1 VSVSESDSE
10 DSNLLQILTLF
21 CATEGLTTSQ
31 NGIYIH
37 IYPNK
42 SEDYDGDGDGDEYEY
57 EYDAKLSLSLST
69 YPTRK

>member
-31 NGIYIH
+31 NGIYI
-37 IYPNK
+37 Y
-42 SEDYDGDGDGDEYEY
+42 
-57 EYDAKLSLSLST
+57 
-69 YPTRK
+69 TRTNLKITMEMEMEMEMEMNMNMTQS

>member
-21 CATEGLTTSQ
+21 CATEGLTISQ
-31 NGIYIH
+31 NGIYIP

-42 SEDYDGDGDGDEYEY
+42 SEDYDGDGDGY
-57 EYDAKLSLSLST
+57 EYDAKLSLSLSLST